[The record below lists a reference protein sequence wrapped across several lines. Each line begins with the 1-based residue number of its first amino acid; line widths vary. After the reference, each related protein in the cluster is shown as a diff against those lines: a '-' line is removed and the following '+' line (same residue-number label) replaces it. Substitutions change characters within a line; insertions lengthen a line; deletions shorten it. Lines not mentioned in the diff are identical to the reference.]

1 MAEHSKY
8 LSQPNPIKNRRSTT
22 FSSVG
27 SFPKAGKQHRRKM
40 NEAAEPSP
48 SRVPSCSSSLLVQC
62 PMCDVVILSTEWAL
76 KNHESGRLHQ
86 RNMRKTEKETGPYVP
101 AKGTYLLVRA
111 REGPV
116 SSNRIQIA
124 LPESFNH
131 LSASIHVED
140 IPSHFVQP
148 HLEFLEI
155 AAGDVHLIRQKTI
168 LLPKFLLT
176 KVSRSEPGGT
186 LRLKVVK
193 SSESKNVV
201 DVCPTEESVRPKNCI
216 RIPPVRHRR
225 HRYYNPLIKAA
236 SQSQPFF
243 KYRPP
248 GRKEKKF
255 FRPPPQHTHIDEA
268 LN

>member
-1 MAEHSKY
+1 MANNIEE
-8 LSQPNPIKNRRSTT
+8 RWT
-22 FSSVG
+22 
-27 SFPKAGKQHRRKM
+27 
-40 NEAAEPSP
+40 SP

-76 KNHESGRLHQ
+76 KNHESGSLHQ
-86 RNMRKTEKETGPYVP
+86 RNMRNMRKIEKETGPFVP

-116 SSNRIQIA
+116 SSNHIQIA
-124 LPESFNH
+124 LPESLNH

-216 RIPPVRHRR
+216 RVPPVRHRR

-236 SQSQPFF
+236 SQSQAFSNLVLLVE
-243 KYRPP
+243 K
-248 GRKEKKF
+248 RKNSF
-255 FRPPPQHTHIDEA
+255 ALLPLSHQHTHIDEA